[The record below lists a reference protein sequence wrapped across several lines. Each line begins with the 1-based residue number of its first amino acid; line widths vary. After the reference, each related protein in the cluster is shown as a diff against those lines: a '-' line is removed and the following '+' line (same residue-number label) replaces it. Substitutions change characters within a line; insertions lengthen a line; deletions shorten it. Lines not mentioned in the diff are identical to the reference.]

1 MNIPGYV
8 YCSCRVKST
17 GEQFEPA
24 ENILMI
30 DSRTREIA
38 STVLSTW
45 LVSLHSGVS
54 QWIAKKN
61 SHLNFCQLAELP
73 LVLIIKS
80 LSQGSKCVYKTRT
93 CALMGTL
100 TLQIPLISEMI
111 WTCIVLLRL
120 FSYGKHLIVALSF
133 SILVYKW
140 VLLNCW
146 VHLVFV
152 QSIVI

>member
-61 SHLNFCQLAELP
+61 SHLNFCQLSELP
-73 LVLIIKS
+73 LVLIVRGPWD
-80 LSQGSKCVYKTRT
+80 LSSKQLRVLFAFQGSFTY
-93 CALMGTL
+93 
-100 TLQIPLISEMI
+100 
-111 WTCIVLLRL
+111 
-120 FSYGKHLIVALSF
+120 Y
-133 SILVYKW
+133 
-140 VLLNCW
+140 
-146 VHLVFV
+146 
-152 QSIVI
+152 

>member
-61 SHLNFCQLAELP
+61 SHLNFCQLSELP

-80 LSQGSKCVYKTRT
+80 LSQGSKTHT